1 MADTEKM
8 CLVVH
13 RRCAFVNPWLG
24 WGIDLHS
31 YRSILQTFS
40 VTPDSLSIPWS
51 GWQLLI
57 SSPPTWNH
65 TCVSLLHRWLE
76 ERRKWSCSVVS
87 VCDPM
92 GRSLPGSS
100 VRGIFQARILE
111 WVAISFSRGSSQP
124 RDQTRVSC
132 AAGRLFAVW
141 ATREAHRWLAVLTNF
156 CPSQE
161 IFKSW

>member
-100 VRGIFQARILE
+100 VRGIFLLQGI
-111 WVAISFSRGSSQP
+111 FPTQGSNP
-124 RDQTRVSC
+124 GLLRCRQTLC
-132 AAGRLFAVW
+132 RLSHQGSPPMTSSTHQF
-141 ATREAHRWLAVLTNF
+141 LPLTGN
-156 CPSQE
+156 
-161 IFKSW
+161 I